1 MNRLRAILV
10 DDERLAIKQ
19 MRKLLDEQAGISV
32 VGTAGGLAEAVT
44 LLAQESPD
52 VVFLDISMPPASGFD
67 LLPHLSVWTRV
78 VFVTAYSEHAIHAFE
93 ARALDYLLKPV
104 DPERLAQAIE
114 RVREIVM
121 WQRGA
126 NAKPSAK
133 TSAKTGAD
141 AGTGI
146 GAVTGTGTGIG
157 EKVSLGDN
165 RYWERIPIEEIAAVA
180 SEGNYSCVHTL
191 DGSNFFI
198 RRTMQEWRT
207 RLTPAGF
214 VGLNRSLLIQP
225 AAILRLE
232 VISRNETMIHLY
244 GVPASFRLGR
254 TASLRARRY
263 QLG

>member
-1 MNRLRAILV
+1 MNRLRAIVV

-19 MRKLLDEQAGISV
+19 MRKLLDEQPGISV

-67 LLPHLSVWTRV
+67 LLPHLSVSTRV

-126 NAKPSAK
+126 SAKPSAKPSAK
-133 TSAKTGAD
+133 TGAGAD
-141 AGTGI
+141 A
-146 GAVTGTGTGIG
+146 GTGTGIG

-225 AAILRLE
+225 ASILRLE

-244 GVPASFRLGR
+244 GVPAPFRLGR

>member
-1 MNRLRAILV
+1 MNRLRAIVV

-19 MRKLLDEQAGISV
+19 MRKLLDEQPGISV

-44 LLAQESPD
+44 LLAQETPD

-67 LLPHLSVWTRV
+67 LLPHLSVSTRV

-126 NAKPSAK
+126 SA
-133 TSAKTGAD
+133 GAG
-141 AGTGI
+141 AG
-146 GAVTGTGTGIG
+146 TGTGTGIG
-157 EKVSLGDN
+157 EKMSLGDN

-214 VGLNRSLLIQP
+214 VGLNRSLLIHP

-244 GVPASFRLGR
+244 GVPAPFRLGR

-263 QLG
+263 HLG

>member
-1 MNRLRAILV
+1 MNRLRAIVV

-19 MRKLLDEQAGISV
+19 MRKLLDEQPGISV

-44 LLAQESPD
+44 LLAQETPD

-67 LLPHLSVWTRV
+67 LLPHLSVSTRV

-126 NAKPSAK
+126 SAKPSAKPSAK
-133 TSAKTGAD
+133 TGAGAD
-141 AGTGI
+141 A
-146 GAVTGTGTGIG
+146 GTGTGIG

-225 AAILRLE
+225 ASILRLE

-244 GVPASFRLGR
+244 GVPAPFRLGR

>member
-1 MNRLRAILV
+1 MNRLRAIVV

-19 MRKLLDEQAGISV
+19 MRKLLDEQPGISV

-126 NAKPSAK
+126 
-133 TSAKTGAD
+133 SAKTGAKTG
-141 AGTGI
+141 AGTGA
-146 GAVTGTGTGIG
+146 GADAGTGTGIG

-232 VISRNETMIHLY
+232 VISRNETLIHLY
-244 GVPASFRLGR
+244 GVPAPFRLGR

>member
-1 MNRLRAILV
+1 MNRLRAIVV

-19 MRKLLDEQAGISV
+19 MRKLLDEQPGISV

-44 LLAQESPD
+44 LLAQETPD

-67 LLPHLSVWTRV
+67 LLPHLSVSTRV

-126 NAKPSAK
+126 SA
-133 TSAKTGAD
+133 GAG
-141 AGTGI
+141 AG
-146 GAVTGTGTGIG
+146 TGTGTGIG
-157 EKVSLGDN
+157 EKMSLGDN

-225 AAILRLE
+225 ASILRLE

-244 GVPASFRLGR
+244 GVPAPFRLGR

>member
-1 MNRLRAILV
+1 MNRLRAIVV

-19 MRKLLDEQAGISV
+19 MRKLLDEQPGISV
-32 VGTAGGLAEAVT
+32 VGTAGGLAGAVT

-126 NAKPSAK
+126 SA
-133 TSAKTGAD
+133 GA
-141 AGTGI
+141 
-146 GAVTGTGTGIG
+146 GAGTGTGAGIG
-157 EKVSLGDN
+157 EKMSLGDN

-207 RLTPAGF
+207 RLTAAGF
-214 VGLNRSLLIQP
+214 VGLSRSLLIQP

-244 GVPASFRLGR
+244 GVPAPFRLGR

>member
-19 MRKLLDEQAGISV
+19 MRKLLDEQPGISV
-32 VGTAGGLAEAVT
+32 VGTAGGLVEAVT

-78 VFVTAYSEHAIHAFE
+78 VFVTAYSEHAIHALE

-126 NAKPSAK
+126 SL
-133 TSAKTGAD
+133 KTGAG
-141 AGTGI
+141 AGIGI
-146 GAVTGTGTGIG
+146 GAVTGTGIG

-180 SEGNYSCVHTL
+180 SEGNYSCVHSL
-191 DGSNFFI
+191 DGSSFFI

-214 VGLNRSLLIQP
+214 VGLSRSLLFQP

-244 GVPASFRLGR
+244 GVPAPFRLGR

>member
-19 MRKLLDEQAGISV
+19 MRKLLDEQPGISV
-32 VGTAGGLAEAVT
+32 IGTAGGLTEAVT

-126 NAKPSAK
+126 SL
-133 TSAKTGAD
+133 KTGAGAGIGIG
-141 AGTGI
+141 AGTEI

-157 EKVSLGDN
+157 EKMSLGDN

-214 VGLNRSLLIQP
+214 VGLSRSLLIQP

-244 GVPASFRLGR
+244 GVPAPFRLGR

>member
-1 MNRLRAILV
+1 MNRLRAIVV

-19 MRKLLDEQAGISV
+19 MRKLLDEQPGISV
-32 VGTAGGLAEAVT
+32 VGTAGSLAEAVT

-121 WQRGA
+121 WQRGG
-126 NAKPSAK
+126 SAK
-133 TSAKTGAD
+133 TSAKTGA
-141 AGTGI
+141 
-146 GAVTGTGTGIG
+146 GAGIG
-157 EKVSLGDN
+157 EKMSLGDN

-214 VGLNRSLLIQP
+214 VGLSRSLLIQP

-244 GVPASFRLGR
+244 GVPAPFRLGR

-263 QLG
+263 PLG